1 MLSGV
6 VLAGGSGT
14 RMGQEKGLVRLGD
27 EPLAG
32 RVVKILDDVADEVV
46 VAVAKGKAS
55 LYRGL
60 LGPDVVIVE
69 DEREGVGPLEGLVR
83 AFETARGEYALVSPC
98 DTPFLRTAVCR
109 EIVERSKGRDGAI
122 PRVGGFL
129 EPLHGAYSRTV
140 CLEAFRAAIERGDR
154 KPVDAY
160 PGLDLAF
167 VDERRLRE
175 LDPDLESFWN
185 LNSPDDL
192 EGAKERLRA
201 GPSGK

>member
-27 EPLAG
+27 EPLAA

-46 VAVAKGKAS
+46 VAVAKGKIS
-55 LYRGL
+55 LYREL
-60 LGPDVVIVE
+60 LGPEVIIVE
-69 DEREGVGPLEGLVR
+69 DQREGVGPLEGLVR
-83 AFETARGEYALVSPC
+83 AFEITRGEYALVSPC

-109 EIVERSKGRDGAI
+109 EIIERAKGRDGAV

-129 EPLHGAYSRTV
+129 EPLHGAYSKGT
-140 CLEAFRAAIERGDR
+140 CLEAFRTAIERGKH

-167 VDERRLRE
+167 VDERSLRE
-175 LDPDLESFWN
+175 LDPNLESFWN
-185 LNSPDDL
+185 LNSPEDL

-201 GPSGK
+201 GPSGE